1 MAYQNFY
8 TTKLYTDVSAADTTI
23 TLETPPTATSGRLV
37 LEARNVS
44 KREVIKYTGVSGNQ
58 VTGALRGQGGTT
70 AQTHLANTLVEMNLT
85 AEDLEDA
92 INVPNDV
99 VTRFDESLGDFIASG
114 LVWSQTAL
122 LVGEM
127 TAGVVYI
134 DGERLVIGALSG
146 INFTAS
152 KDTYVDVGVDG
163 VVDYDPVA
171 NGASAPALAGSH
183 VRIAKV
189 VTNGSGITSVV
200 QTGVDSLGNTIR
212 PSGSVGPTQLST
224 SANLLAITNITS
236 TYNTGNTAATTVLP
250 GTSTTV
256 TVPSGG
262 RSVKVSFNCYDIT
275 NASAPVSALTM
286 YIRAAGTNIG
296 GYRWRSW
303 SGGAGTGASFWAI
316 HTPAAGSVTYDLTFA
331 KEVAGHG
338 VALAA
343 SATSPIQLLVELV

>member
-1 MAYQNFY
+1 MADYKNLKASDGTGNAVLATITNNRAVSGTILEVTSVENWPNEFIVMTGTLDANGY
-8 TTKLYTDVSAADTTI
+8 IEAASATEMKAHLTGTDIEIDSFEPGYTDVGN
-23 TLETPPTATSGRLV
+23 TSGQVAIIKMTTSWADDITEL
-37 LEARNVS
+37 AQVS
-44 KREVIKYTGVSGNQ
+44 HNDDGTLKDNI
-58 VTGALRGQGGTT
+58 VTST
-70 AQTHLANTLVEMNLT
+70 
-85 AEDLEDA
+85 
-92 INVPNDV
+92 
-99 VTRFDESLGDFIASG
+99 
-114 LVWSQTAL
+114 
-122 LVGEM
+122 
-127 TAGVVYI
+127 
-134 DGERLVIGALSG
+134 
-146 INFTAS
+146 
-152 KDTYVDVGVDG
+152 K
-163 VVDYDPVA
+163 
-171 NGASAPALAGSH
+171 
-183 VRIAKV
+183 
-189 VTNGSGITSVV
+189 
-200 QTGVDSLGNTIR
+200 
-212 PSGSVGPTQLST
+212 LST

-256 TVPSGG
+256 TVPPGG

-275 NASAPVSALTM
+275 NNSAPISALTM